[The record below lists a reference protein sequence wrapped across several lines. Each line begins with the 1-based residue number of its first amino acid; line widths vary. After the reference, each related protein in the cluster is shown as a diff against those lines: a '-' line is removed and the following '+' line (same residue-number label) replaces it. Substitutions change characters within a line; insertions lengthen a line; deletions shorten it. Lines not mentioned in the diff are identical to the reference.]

1 MPAKQK
7 QKSTTSTANPLPFK
21 EITSRLGVDELVKRL
36 KVYYINTVCHYI
48 TFLQSC
54 LSYLEDIAVLPEGDL
69 VQSLVDLSFTL
80 TTSSII
86 NHRNRDVLLLT
97 ACVLINL
104 YRLFGTD
111 SPNTEEQM
119 KVIYTLY
126 SNIYSNIYTIQ

>member
-36 KVYYINTVCHYI
+36 KVHYI
-48 TFLQSC
+48 QYAITLH
-54 LSYLEDIAVLPEGDL
+54 SYRVVSLISRTPEGDL

-97 ACVLINL
+97 AHVQK
-104 YRLFGTD
+104 Y
-111 SPNTEEQM
+111 NT
-119 KVIYTLY
+119 
-126 SNIYSNIYTIQ
+126 SCGHFAFN